1 MSKSYFLV
9 KLRKFESASTVMY
22 CILSSFIQENTQ
34 RLSVTI
40 YTHYSLAVWLRSFTK
55 WVMSKKKKKK
65 KGVTWQR
72 SSMHE
77 FKKEDFSSSDL
88 LFDDSTVQHDAAQ
101 HLQPYSGGDFGCMP
115 FITLKNSSL
124 QAPPSEIYSPPER
137 KMIIRKLCS

>member
-55 WVMSKKKKKK
+55 WVMSKKKEEEERSNLTEKQHAWIQKGRFLKFWLALRWFHSAARRSPASPTIQRGGFRLYAIYHSEKFIFASTTEWNLLSSRKK
-65 KGVTWQR
+65 
-72 SSMHE
+72 
-77 FKKEDFSSSDL
+77 
-88 LFDDSTVQHDAAQ
+88 DDNQKI
-101 HLQPYSGGDFGCMP
+101 M
-115 FITLKNSSL
+115 
-124 QAPPSEIYSPPER
+124 
-137 KMIIRKLCS
+137 